1 MIAGD
6 PDNAMTPSGT
16 LLFRIQDDIEDAS
29 AFKIGK
35 LNTLMNYKF
44 RVFLNKNV
52 IWVFLDPMSGL
63 ITTLKPLDREQKAS
77 YKIIIE
83 VSDHGQPPQAATRV
97 LRINVLDIDDHRPR
111 FVRDVVSEL
120 TFLFILFL
128 SFDYYKIQLDIL

>member
-1 MIAGD
+1 
-6 PDNAMTPSGT
+6 
-16 LLFRIQDDIEDAS
+16 
-29 AFKIGK
+29 
-35 LNTLMNYKF
+35 
-44 RVFLNKNV
+44 
-52 IWVFLDPMSGL
+52 MSGL